1 MVHKNEYNE
10 KIVLKNM
17 DNYIL
22 NLIFEYLYY
31 DDLDCFKITNKSF
44 YNDIKLFQ
52 KYKINI
58 LLESD
63 YFSQSI
69 KNIIINNKFGNIYI
83 SNSKILNKLSNQKH
97 TFILGR
103 SQENF
108 EDIYLYKF
116 YNSLNQKTND
126 NIPFNLEKIIKLDK
140 TYINN
145 FNTVQLLYCGGELFI
160 IDNEDVTKYNLLT
173 EMIKKYKINF
183 NDNKIRSNMK
193 CLLINNEI
201 HIYQSFWDP
210 YYEYEYYPLS
220 KLVENNNNSF
230 DRIMFNNETKLKN
243 VRKMNAIT
251 YFDNKI
257 WIVGGSING
266 INTKLVEIFDFKTG
280 LWKEEENKLI
290 KERLN
295 LKLQIID
302 DELYAIGGDINEYL
316 STEQFSIEKFDK
328 KTRTWSIVQEKI
340 NNYNQFPIITNVIK
354 EYFGIKQFSYQS
366 N

>member
-1 MVHKNEYNE
+1 MK
-10 KIVLKNM
+10 KIVLKKM

-22 NLIFEYLYY
+22 NLIFEYLDY

-58 LLESD
+58 LLKTY

-69 KNIIINNKFGNIYI
+69 KTIIFNNKFGNIHI

-108 EDIYLYKF
+108 ENIYLYKF

-145 FNTVQLLYCGGELFI
+145 FETVQLLYCGGELFI
-160 IDNEDVTKYNLLT
+160 IDNEEVIKYNLLT

-183 NDNKIRSNMK
+183 NDNKIKSNMQ

-210 YYEYEYYPLS
+210 YNGYEYYPLS

-230 DRIMFNNETKLKN
+230 NRIMLDNKTKLKN
-243 VRKMNAIT
+243 VRKMNEIA

-257 WIVGGSING
+257 WIIGGSING
-266 INTKLVEIFDFKTG
+266 VNTKIVEIFDFKTG
-280 LWKEEENKLI
+280 LCEKEENQLI

-302 DELYAIGGDINEYL
+302 DELYAFGGDVDER
-316 STEQFSIEKFDK
+316 TSIEQFDK
-328 KTRTWSIVQEKI
+328 KTRTWNIIQEEV
-340 NNYNQFPIITNVIK
+340 NNYNQFSIITNVIK

>member
-1 MVHKNEYNE
+1 M
-10 KIVLKNM
+10 
-17 DNYIL
+17 
-22 NLIFEYLYY
+22 
-31 DDLDCFKITNKSF
+31 
-44 YNDIKLFQ
+44 
-52 KYKINI
+52 
-58 LLESD
+58 
-63 YFSQSI
+63 
-69 KNIIINNKFGNIYI
+69 
-83 SNSKILNKLSNQKH
+83 
-97 TFILGR
+97 GR

-108 EDIYLYKF
+108 ENIYIYKF
-116 YNSLNQKTND
+116 YNSLNQKIID
-126 NIPFNLEKIIKLDK
+126 NIPFHLEKIIKIDK

-145 FNTVQLLYCGGELFI
+145 FNTVQLLYWGGELFI
-160 IDNEDVTKYNLLT
+160 IDNEEVTKYNLLT
-173 EMIKKYKINF
+173 EMIEKYKINF

-210 YYEYEYYPLS
+210 YNEYEYYPLS
-220 KLVENNNNSF
+220 KLVENDNNSF
-230 DRIMFNNETKLKN
+230 DRIMFDNGTKLQN

-257 WIVGGSING
+257 WIIGGSING
-266 INTKLVEIFDFKTG
+266 VNTKLVEIFDLKTG
-280 LWKEEENKLI
+280 LWKEEEHKLV

-302 DELYAIGGDINEYL
+302 DELYAIGGDFIVRPSVEDFSIEQLSIEDFSLKRFSNEH
-316 STEQFSIEKFDK
+316 FSIEKFDK
-328 KTRTWSIVQEKI
+328 QTRTWNIIHEEI